1 MDYAIAKHCC
11 KQIADILSNSSLTV
25 DEKVEKTTK
34 LLNSLP
40 DRGVSEVIQFILKV
54 DNSAEATYPA
64 NYLALLPNLQ
74 TEKRQIVE
82 HILNYRQDLTIA
94 AVNLVKDMPSE
105 VVDRLIEEYFKNPSA
120 PDMRSILFEVAIY
133 FPERLHKFASQI
145 TDKRISE
152 AILPGGLDSWVDNLV
167 EQYHRTGDPLCLRKL
182 SRFRTDK
189 ALEALIKLQPIV
201 PDEDKEILYMYIES
215 SGVFPDTR
223 KASVYFNTYRGF
235 VVPRAESPHKMGPG
249 FSCVVPKCPICDT
262 PATRILT
269 LDAAQLD
276 LALESGHNPSFFWY
290 QCPHPPSYIV
300 VRLNEDGIEGIM
312 TPLTDEHVDTD
323 LIPGE
328 LSLLLEKHPN
338 QFGRGRETS
347 PGFSNHQVGGYP
359 PWINLDT
366 FPRCPDCGEGMRFLI
381 SIDSGMTPFGRLAFG
396 GIIYGFWCD
405 DCVVSCTCRQSS

>member
-1 MDYAIAKHCC
+1 MSNLS
-11 KQIADILSNSSLTV
+11 DILTNSSLTV

-40 DRGVSEVIQFILKV
+40 DRGVSEVIKFILNT
-54 DNSAEATYPA
+54 DDPAAATYPA

-74 TEKRQIVE
+74 TEKSQIVE
-82 HILNYRQDLTIA
+82 HILNERQDLMIA
-94 AVNLVKDMPSE
+94 AVNLIKDMPDT
-105 VVDRLIEEYFKNPSA
+105 VINRLLDEYFKNPSA
-120 PDMRSILFEVAIY
+120 PDRRSLLFEIAIY

-201 PDEDKEILYMYIES
+201 PDEDKQTLCMYIES

-235 VVPRAESPHKMGPG
+235 VVPRAESPHHMGRG

-276 LALESGHNPSFFWY
+276 FEIESGQNPSFFWY

-300 VRLNEDGIEGIM
+300 VRFNQDGIEGIM
-312 TPLTDEHVDTD
+312 TPLTDDPVDTD

-328 LSLLLEKHPN
+328 LSLLLEEDPN

-359 PWINLDT
+359 AWINLQT
-366 FPRCPDCGEGMRFLI
+366 FPRCPDCGEGMRFLA
-381 SIDSGMTPFGRLAFG
+381 SLDSGMTPFGRLGFD
-396 GIIYGFWCD
+396 GILYGFWCES
-405 DCVVSCTCRQSS
+405 CAVSCTYQQTDD